1 VDDSLRALTRRA
13 DAGDEAAAGELERHL
28 VRSGRPAEA
37 AARRFTRL
45 LTTEGAL
52 WIAGAGW
59 FVTSGSELL
68 GEILRGFAPRLGVEH
83 ETGPY
88 REASE
93 RVVQLCRERARR
105 EWSPIPAVALLGSRD
120 RIRRALGIERM
131 PAGIGAEERRLR
143 QAWADELAKDPYYAD
158 TDVLLSSW
166 RPPKRQPA
174 VMGWERFVDGCR
186 VRRRALRAAF
196 PER

>member
-1 VDDSLRALTRRA
+1 MDDSLRALARRA
-13 DAGDEAAAGELERHL
+13 DAGDQAAAAELERGL
-28 VRSGRPAEA
+28 VRSGRPVEA

-59 FVTSGSELL
+59 FVSSGSDLLRELL
-68 GEILRGFAPRLGVEH
+68 EGFAPRLRKEY
-83 ETGPY
+83 EPGPY

-93 RVVQLCRERARR
+93 LVVQLCRERARR
-105 EWSPIPAVALLGSRD
+105 EWSPIPAVAVLGNRD

-143 QAWADELAKDPYYAD
+143 QAWVEELAKDPYYAD
-158 TDVLLSSW
+158 TDVLDGSW
-166 RPPKRQPA
+166 RPPRRQPA
-174 VMGWERFVDGCR
+174 VMGWERFVDRGR
-186 VRRRALRAAF
+186 IRRRALRAAF